1 MFESYAESVLYCA
14 NDQGLLSVD
23 DAKKLL
29 DEHDTSLYQIEQD
42 GYTANCCDAAALLD
56 HLGY

>member
-14 NDQGLLSVD
+14 NDQGLLLIE

-29 DEHDTSLYQIEQD
+29 DEHGTTLYQIEQD
-42 GYTANCCDAAALLD
+42 GYTANCCDAQALLD